1 MKKVIKI
8 AEPME
13 EKVIQKENLRN
24 ELDLNDKF
32 IFGFHQR
39 TQDEIYSNVP
49 LLAYSKIQTDE
60 TAFILLG
67 GSKLYYD
74 QAKELNLK
82 NFYQLKFGNSN
93 YVEKFLN
100 T

>member
-8 AEPME
+8 IEPME

-74 QAKELNLK
+74 QAKRA
-82 NFYQLKFGNSN
+82 KF
-93 YVEKFLN
+93 EKFLSIKIWKLKLC
-100 T
+100 